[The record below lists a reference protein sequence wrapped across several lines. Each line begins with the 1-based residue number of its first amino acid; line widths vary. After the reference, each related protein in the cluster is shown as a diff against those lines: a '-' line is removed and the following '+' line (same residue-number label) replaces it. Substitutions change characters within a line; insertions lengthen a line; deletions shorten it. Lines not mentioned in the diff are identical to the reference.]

1 MIKLFPFILIL
12 SVLYGCS
19 EDPFKGMS
27 ENEKIKSYEKIKIE
41 ILQRWTCNYFS
52 EEVSDYIIDKNKKI
66 IKTDHKYFYDYPLH
80 FYGARDEHKDLTNK
94 LLSREKVPSK
104 YWDTSNMEIFDIK
117 DLPCQ
122 EKIQEKNILRTEFE
136 KILGDALTLHTST
149 F

>member
-1 MIKLFPFILIL
+1 MQFDKSQKQVYLLVYLF
-12 SVLYGCS
+12 
-19 EDPFKGMS
+19 
-27 ENEKIKSYEKIKIE
+27 
-41 ILQRWTCNYFS
+41 RT
-52 EEVSDYIIDKNKKI
+52 
-66 IKTDHKYFYDYPLH
+66 
-80 FYGARDEHKDLTNK
+80 K
-94 LLSREKVPSK
+94 LLSRENVPSK